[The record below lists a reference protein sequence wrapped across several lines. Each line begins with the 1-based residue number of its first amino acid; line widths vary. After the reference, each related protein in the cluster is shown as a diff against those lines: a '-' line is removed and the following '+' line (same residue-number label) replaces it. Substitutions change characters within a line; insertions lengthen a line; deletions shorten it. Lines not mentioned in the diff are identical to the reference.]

1 MVTIATIA
9 AAATVALA
17 LAMSV
22 EVNSA
27 TVATLAESATVTT
40 PECVKTHTRAVQ
52 VRLDA
57 PVPERDTD
65 DSAVLNITQ
74 ERDDLQRRL
83 TEAEARSE
91 RQRETLEQLQKVI
104 LTTPA

>member
-17 LAMSV
+17 ITMSV
-22 EVNSA
+22 EVNSDQEPTA
-27 TVATLAESATVTT
+27 QPSVQQSTRAVS
-40 PECVKTHTRAVQ
+40 KHTRAVQ

-57 PVPERDTD
+57 PVRETDTD
-65 DSAVLNITQ
+65 DSTVLTITQ

-83 TEAEARSE
+83 TEAEARSD